1 MTSAL
6 TAVPVDRRRRSAAVA
21 AAFAAVLLVAGILP
35 WVMATDSVIRFL
47 TVFVLV
53 AALLAGFV
61 AFGLIRSI
69 KVAPPQQRRLA
80 PEGGCGGNCQ
90 CGSRPSADC

>member
-6 TAVPVDRRRRSAAVA
+6 TAVPVDRRRRSALVA
-21 AAFAAVLLVAGILP
+21 AAFAVVLLVAGILP

-47 TVFVLV
+47 TVFVLI
-53 AALLAGFV
+53 AGLLAGFV

-69 KVAPPQQRRLA
+69 KVAPPTRRLA

-90 CGSRPSADC
+90 CGSQPSADC